1 MLTQDVEVLVVGL
14 GPVGS
19 VAALYLAR
27 QGITVAA
34 IEAVAQGATDLRAS
48 TFHAPTIEML
58 DDLGAAEL
66 LLRDGLKAPVYQ
78 FRDRQS
84 QETFE
89 FDLTEISDRTRF
101 PFRIQ
106 CEQHRLAQDVA
117 TRLEEEP
124 NASATYQRRLV
135 FMEQDESGVTAY
147 VETPHSMEKIR
158 ARYVI
163 GADGANSLVRKNL
176 DLSFPGFTYDE
187 KFLCFSTAYPIENAF
202 DKLCYVNYVSDPEE
216 WMVLLRVPTLW
227 RILVPAPENI
237 SDADLLSDATKN
249 DVFRRLLRS
258 DTEITTNHRT
268 IYRVHQRVCERFVM
282 GRICMVGDAVH
293 LNSPMGG
300 FGMNSGIHDAINL
313 GEKLVKILRHGGDEK
328 LIQLYERQRHKVTT
342 DFVQTQTIENTRMMR
357 EGWGNAR
364 NERRESMNRLQNDAE
379 LRRKFLLKQSMFT
392 SLEDA
397 AAIA

>member
-27 QGITVAA
+27 RGITVAA
-34 IEAVAQGATDLRAS
+34 IEAVAKGATDLRAS

-58 DDLGAAEL
+58 DDLGAADL
-66 LLRDGLKAPVYQ
+66 LLRDGLKAPIYQ

-84 QETFE
+84 QETFA
-89 FDLTEISDRTRF
+89 FDLTELSDKTRF
-101 PFRIQ
+101 PYRIQ
-106 CEQHRLAQDVA
+106 YEQHRVAQDVA
-117 TRLEEEP
+117 QRLAEEP
-124 NASATYQRRLV
+124 KAVVNYHRRLA
-135 FMEQDESGVTAY
+135 FLEQDESGVTAY

-158 ARYVI
+158 AKYVI

-176 DLSFPGFTYDE
+176 GLNFPGFTYDE
-187 KFLCFSTAYPIENAF
+187 KFLCFSTEYPIETAF
-202 DKLCYVNYVSDPEE
+202 DNLCYVNYVSDPDE
-216 WMVLLRVPTLW
+216 WMVLLRVPGLW
-227 RILVPAPENI
+227 RILVPAPEHV
-237 SDADLLSDATKN
+237 SDENLLSDATRD

-258 DTEITTNHRT
+258 DASVVTNHRT
-268 IYRVHQRVCERFVM
+268 IYRVHQRVCERFIT

-313 GEKLVKILRHGGDEK
+313 GDKLVRILRHGADEK
-328 LIQLYERQRHKVTT
+328 LVQLYERQRHKVTT
-342 DFVQTQTIENTRMMR
+342 DFVQTQTIENTKLMR
-357 EGWGNAR
+357 EGWGAAR
-364 NERRESMNRLQNDAE
+364 NERRASMNRLLNDAP
-379 LRRKFLLKQSMFT
+379 LRRQFLLKQSMFT

-397 AAIA
+397 AAIV